1 MANAAAGCFIICST
15 PDRYDMAMVMAGV
28 TSMHTSSCAQDFFI
42 FVGAKDSAS
51 GASMCKD
58 RRGDGQASSYDTQ
71 YALLGIYLL
80 CILLITNRSTK
91 QIGANEAKS
100 RDDGWIHTHSW
111 VLLGLSVLA
120 SEDDGCDMDVL
131 RTTH

>member
-91 QIGANEAKS
+91 QIGAMKQRAETMVGFIPIAGFCWDCQCLHPKMMVVI
-100 RDDGWIHTHSW
+100 WTF
-111 VLLGLSVLA
+111 
-120 SEDDGCDMDVL
+120 
-131 RTTH
+131 